1 MSENASGQACSI
13 QPEAA
18 EHKPGEVE
26 SISFGVLLTAKTE
39 ENIMMVSSPFE
50 LHLVHLDLKGAPPR
64 VSYLA
69 EIFPLLHVLGANGI
83 LLEYEDMY
91 PYDGELKPLR
101 ANDAYSPSEVKE
113 ILKLA
118 KSHDL
123 EVIPLIQTFGH
134 MEFVLKHKEFCHL
147 RKASNGT
154 TCDLRW
160 FHIGCDEVMFGN
172 MGLNLIRKAQPF
184 SSDHSRLAHFYV
196 SFISFG
202 VLLTAKTEEN
212 IMMVSSPFELHLVHL
227 DLKGL
232 HPESHTW
239 QRKENIF
246 PLLHVLGANGILLE
260 YEDMYPYDGELKPLR
275 ANDAYSPSEVKEIL
289 KLAKSHDLEVI
300 PLIQTFGHM
309 EFVLKHKEFCHLR
322 EVAMFPN
329 TVNPHKEDSLKLV
342 IAMIEQVM
350 ALHDDLRWFHIGCDE
365 VYYLG
370 EGEESKE
377 WLQQEE
383 NTIEKLCL
391 AHMKAVAS
399 HIVSTHPTVKPIV
412 WDDMLRRMSKETLRD
427 SGLAQLIEL
436 MIWDYSPDLD
446 VESKA
451 SLIEKYQKCNFSKF
465 WFASAFKGAT
475 GVNQCLTLI
484 GHHLKNH
491 KQWLKVAESCPAG
504 IIRGITL
511 TGWQRCLDTLE
522 KHIQTCYAFCQL
534 KRCFLKFLQS
544 EMLLLYCLTGP
555 AFSSLGG
562 YSEKVREDVE
572 KLLGLSHLE
581 IDSFMSDIT
590 GTFPG
595 NEILS
600 LVSQIAFHLKSS
612 VDELLENNRYVT
624 GWFSPYH
631 RKRKKI
637 HPIMIHHFQPD
648 AIRLLTK
655 WTVLTEELQTAMKKI
670 FYTTAVEEW
679 IEENVQPSLQRLQ
692 GTVDD
697 LNCAVQELS

>member
-1 MSENASGQACSI
+1 VFHPS
-13 QPEAA
+13 
-18 EHKPGEVE
+18 
-26 SISFGVLLTAKTE
+26 SFHCKVKYMHCVVPNSYVLC
-39 ENIMMVSSPFE
+39 N
-50 LHLVHLDLKGAPPR
+50 
-64 VSYLA
+64 
-69 EIFPLLHVLGANGI
+69 
-83 LLEYEDMY
+83 
-91 PYDGELKPLR
+91 
-101 ANDAYSPSEVKE
+101 
-113 ILKLA
+113 
-118 KSHDL
+118 
-123 EVIPLIQTFGH
+123 Q
-134 MEFVLKHKEFCHL
+134 
-147 RKASNGT
+147 
-154 TCDLRW
+154 
-160 FHIGCDEVMFGN
+160 
-172 MGLNLIRKAQPF
+172 Q
-184 SSDHSRLAHFYV
+184 
-196 SFISFG
+196 
-202 VLLTAKTEEN
+202 
-212 IMMVSSPFELHLVHL
+212 
-227 DLKGL
+227 
-232 HPESHTW
+232 
-239 QRKENIF
+239 IF

-446 VESKA
+446 VESKGF
-451 SLIEKYQKCNFSKF
+451 LIEKYQKCNFSKF

-511 TGWQRCLDTLE
+511 TAICL
-522 KHIQTCYAFCQL
+522 QAL
-534 KRCFLKFLQS
+534 KNGTVWFFLQS
-544 EMLLLYCLTGP
+544 LTQIL
-555 AFSSLGG
+555 FLN
-562 YSEKVREDVE
+562 
-572 KLLGLSHLE
+572 
-581 IDSFMSDIT
+581 SDIT

-697 LNCAVQELS
+697 LNCADFTWDCNV

>member
-1 MSENASGQACSI
+1 
-13 QPEAA
+13 
-18 EHKPGEVE
+18 
-26 SISFGVLLTAKTE
+26 
-39 ENIMMVSSPFE
+39 MMVSSPFE

-69 EIFPLLHVLGANGI
+69 E
-83 LLEYEDMY
+83 
-91 PYDGELKPLR
+91 
-101 ANDAYSPSEVKE
+101 
-113 ILKLA
+113 
-118 KSHDL
+118 
-123 EVIPLIQTFGH
+123 
-134 MEFVLKHKEFCHL
+134 
-147 RKASNGT
+147 
-154 TCDLRW
+154 
-160 FHIGCDEVMFGN
+160 
-172 MGLNLIRKAQPF
+172 
-184 SSDHSRLAHFYV
+184 
-196 SFISFG
+196 
-202 VLLTAKTEEN
+202 
-212 IMMVSSPFELHLVHL
+212 
-227 DLKGL
+227 
-232 HPESHTW
+232 
-239 QRKENIF
+239 IF

-511 TGWQRCLDTLE
+511 TGWQRYDHFSVLCELLPLTQIL
-522 KHIQTCYAFCQL
+522 
-534 KRCFLKFLQS
+534 FLN
-544 EMLLLYCLTGP
+544 
-555 AFSSLGG
+555 
-562 YSEKVREDVE
+562 
-572 KLLGLSHLE
+572 
-581 IDSFMSDIT
+581 SDIT

-600 LVSQIAFHLKSS
+600 LVSQIAFYLKSS
-612 VDELLENNRYVT
+612 VDELLENN
-624 GWFSPYH
+624 
-631 RKRKKI
+631 
-637 HPIMIHHFQPD
+637 
-648 AIRLLTK
+648 RLLTK

>member
-1 MSENASGQACSI
+1 M
-13 QPEAA
+13 
-18 EHKPGEVE
+18 E
-26 SISFGVLLTAKTE
+26 SISLIGVLPTANAE
-39 ENIMMVSSPFE
+39 ENIMMVSPPFE
-50 LHLVHLDLKGAPPR
+50 LRLVHLDLKGAPPR

-69 EIFPLLHVLGANGI
+69 EIFPLLHELGANGI

-101 ANDAYSPSEVKE
+101 SNDAYSP
-113 ILKLA
+113 A
-118 KSHDL
+118 
-123 EVIPLIQTFGH
+123 
-134 MEFVLKHKEFCHL
+134 
-147 RKASNGT
+147 
-154 TCDLRW
+154 
-160 FHIGCDEVMFGN
+160 
-172 MGLNLIRKAQPF
+172 
-184 SSDHSRLAHFYV
+184 
-196 SFISFG
+196 
-202 VLLTAKTEEN
+202 
-212 IMMVSSPFELHLVHL
+212 
-227 DLKGL
+227 
-232 HPESHTW
+232 
-239 QRKENIF
+239 
-246 PLLHVLGANGILLE
+246 
-260 YEDMYPYDGELKPLR
+260 
-275 ANDAYSPSEVKEIL
+275 EVKEIL

-342 IAMIEQVM
+342 IAMIQQVM

-391 AHMKAVAS
+391 DHMKAVAS
-399 HIVSTHPTVKPIV
+399 HIVSAHPTVKPIV

-427 SGLAQLIEL
+427 SGLAQMIEL

-451 SLIEKYQKCNFSKF
+451 NLIEKYQRCNFSKF

-484 GHHLKNH
+484 GHHLKNQE
-491 KQWLKVAESCPAG
+491 QWLKVAKSCPAG

-511 TGWQRCLDTLE
+511 TGWQRYDHFSVLCELLPVGIPSLAICL
-522 KHIQTCYAFCQL
+522 QAL
-534 KRCFLKFLQS
+534 KN
-544 EMLLLYCLTGP
+544 
-555 AFSSLGG
+555 GG

-581 IDSFMSDIT
+581 INSFMSGIT

-600 LVSQIAFHLKSS
+600 FVTQIAFYLKSS
-612 VDELLENNRYVT
+612 IDELLENNRYVT

-648 AIRLLTK
+648 AVRLLTK

-670 FYTTAVEEW
+670 FYTTAIEEW
-679 IEENVQPSLQRLQ
+679 IEENVEPSLQRLQ

>member
-1 MSENASGQACSI
+1 MRQVVTLLFFS
-13 QPEAA
+13 
-18 EHKPGEVE
+18 
-26 SISFGVLLTAKTE
+26 SISFGLLPTAKTE
-39 ENIMMVSSPFE
+39 DNIMMVSSPFD
-50 LHLVHLDLKGAPPR
+50 LHLVHLDLKGAPPK

-91 PYDGELKPLR
+91 PYDGELKPL
-101 ANDAYSPSEVKE
+101 
-113 ILKLA
+113 
-118 KSHDL
+118 
-123 EVIPLIQTFGH
+123 Q
-134 MEFVLKHKEFCHL
+134 
-147 RKASNGT
+147 
-154 TCDLRW
+154 
-160 FHIGCDEVMFGN
+160 
-172 MGLNLIRKAQPF
+172 
-184 SSDHSRLAHFYV
+184 
-196 SFISFG
+196 
-202 VLLTAKTEEN
+202 
-212 IMMVSSPFELHLVHL
+212 
-227 DLKGL
+227 
-232 HPESHTW
+232 
-239 QRKENIF
+239 
-246 PLLHVLGANGILLE
+246 
-260 YEDMYPYDGELKPLR
+260 

-342 IAMIEQVM
+342 STMIEQVM
-350 ALHDDLRWFHIGCDE
+350 TLHDDLRWFHIGCDE

-370 EGEESKE
+370 EGEESKQ

-399 HIVSTHPTVKPIV
+399 HVVSTHPTVKPIV
-412 WDDMLRRMSKETLRD
+412 WDDMLRRMSEETLRD
-427 SGLAQLIEL
+427 SGLAQLTEL
-436 MIWDYSPDLD
+436 MIWDYSTDLD

-484 GHHLKNH
+484 GHHLKNNE
-491 KQWLKVAESCPAG
+491 QWLKVAKSCSVG

-511 TGWQRCLDTLE
+511 TGWQRYDHFSVLCE
-522 KHIQTCYAFCQL
+522 
-534 KRCFLKFLQS
+534 
-544 EMLLLYCLTGP
+544 LLPVGIP
-555 AFSSLGG
+555 SLAICG

-581 IDSFMSDIT
+581 IDTFMSDIT

-595 NEILS
+595 NEILL
-600 LVSQIAFHLKSS
+600 LVTQIAFYLKSS
-612 VDELLENNRYVT
+612 IDELLENN
-624 GWFSPYH
+624 
-631 RKRKKI
+631 
-637 HPIMIHHFQPD
+637 
-648 AIRLLTK
+648 RLLTK

-670 FYTTAVEEW
+670 FYTSAVEEW